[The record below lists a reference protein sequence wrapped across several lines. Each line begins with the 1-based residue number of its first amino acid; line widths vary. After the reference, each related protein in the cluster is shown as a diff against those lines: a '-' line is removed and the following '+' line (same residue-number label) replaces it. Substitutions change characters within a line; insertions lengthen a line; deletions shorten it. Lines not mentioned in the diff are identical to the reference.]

1 MRVLKDTFEIQT
13 YLVYN
18 KNEGSV
24 VYKLNAIPAV
34 GMQISRL
41 YLDQISFSSRQN
53 DEKSLDFDN
62 K

>member
-34 GMQISRL
+34 GSQWK
-41 YLDQISFSSRQN
+41 SFQS
-53 DEKSLDFDN
+53 DF
-62 K
+62 